1 MKSLI
6 KLLENNNISY
16 SFIEGD
22 YDDIANKKEENSF
35 KKDVDIVL
43 CGDKNKILNILLS
56 SKNLYFVDNIFR
68 DIRTNMRIDIYYNT
82 INVGYYHYLII
93 KESSYALGKISKEE
107 YFIYQLIDPLLKFS
121 KYHKRHQ
128 YNLIEY
134 TSNYNIEY
142 IFPELRKLIGSFLA
156 KRLISK
162 IIRKDFSLSFLFV
175 KLCKLRL
182 LLINGNFVRM
192 INKRMLGKCL

>member
-22 YDDIANKKEENSF
+22 YDDRANQKEKDSF
-35 KKDVDIVL
+35 NKDIDIVL
-43 CGDKNKILNILLS
+43 CGDKNKIFTILFS
-56 SKNLYFVDNIFR
+56 SKDLYYVDNVFR
-68 DIRTNMRIDIYYNT
+68 DIITNMRIDIYYNT

-93 KESSYALGKISKEE
+93 KESSFILGKISKEE
-107 YFIYQLIDPLLKFS
+107 YIIYQLLDPLLKFS
-121 KYHKRHQ
+121 IYQKRHQ
-128 YNLIEY
+128 YNLIKY

-142 IFPELRKLIGSFLA
+142 IFPELRKIIGFFLA
-156 KRLISK
+156 KRLIAK
-162 IIRKDFSLSFLFV
+162 IKRKDFSLSFVFI

-192 INKRMLGKCL
+192 INNRILGRCL